1 MWGIRPAARANREN
15 RMKVTDMAEKK
26 QFEAEERE
34 HLAFVENYIKEKL
47 SETGT
52 DLSSLRDYIY
62 EQRRRTW
69 EDFARASE
77 HPEQNLQELTQMAMT
92 EQRDVGRYERLEKMQ
107 ETLVRLADNPYFA
120 RLDIEEDGDTDR
132 IYVGRRSL
140 IDEESSDILVC
151 DWRSDIASV
160 FYDSG
165 LGKTSYNC
173 PAGRVEC
180 NLKLKRQFVIRDG
193 ALQYMFDSDIA
204 VEDDV
209 LMHELG
215 KDSDLKMK
223 TVVSTIQCEQNEIIR
238 NTSSDVCLVQ
248 GVAGSGKTSIALHR
262 LAYLLYR
269 YRDSLTAGNIIIF
282 SPNRVFD
289 TYIADVLPELGED
302 RVTQTSFH
310 DLFSP
315 FFEKT
320 SFGDFVSQAED
331 LFAERI
337 SPEEIVAKGGKAL
350 TDLLSERT
358 RGLADEQISI
368 SDVMFYDEPVC
379 GAEELKKIY
388 FELYAK
394 FAHDVRKEKILAGIG
409 ERLDTEFRN
418 RRRSQY
424 AFELTQDGIIDYS
437 DEALE
442 EAMGQ
447 RWAEDRQKVL
457 DSVCE
462 MLDVSAEKIYL
473 RCLEDLYP
481 EYAAG
486 VAEGIESGK
495 LKYCDMFACAFV
507 KALLGQIK
515 IDVHI
520 KHAVIDE
527 AQDYPYV
534 LYKTLSVIYPKCRF
548 TVLGDL
554 AQGAVRHYGSIG
566 ELSEVFAPRSVCFR
580 ELNKSYRSTVEI
592 NEFASRFCDNNS
604 DYTFFERHGDPV
616 TEIDRSDI
624 GKILDEN
631 EKYRSKA
638 VICRTLAECKSVYD
652 ELRAQGR
659 KLTLIGKEDV
669 LYPERTAVVPSYLA
683 KGLEFDLVVIADP
696 LDSWKSDAEKKALFV
711 SASRALHKLYVL
723 RPEKGKK
730 RKK

>member
-1 MWGIRPAARANREN
+1 MRGIRPAARANREN

-120 RLDIEEDGDTDR
+120 RLDIEEDGETDR

-165 LGKTSYNC
+165 LGKTSYDC

-269 YRDSLTAGNIIIF
+269 YRDSLAAGNIIIF

-289 TYIADVLPELGED
+289 AYIADVLPELGED

-394 FAHDVRKEKILAGIG
+394 FSHDVRKEKILAGIG

-534 LYKTLSVIYPKCRF
+534 LYKTLSVVYPKCRF

-624 GKILDEN
+624 GKTLDEN

-638 VICRTLAECKSVYD
+638 VICRTLAECRSVYD
-652 ELRAQGR
+652 ELCAQGR

-683 KGLEFDLVVIADP
+683 KGLEFDLVIIADP

>member
-1 MWGIRPAARANREN
+1 MRGIRPAARANREN

-120 RLDIEEDGDTDR
+120 RLDIEEDGETDR

-165 LGKTSYNC
+165 LGKTSYDC

-269 YRDSLTAGNIIIF
+269 YRDSLAAGNIIIF

-289 TYIADVLPELGED
+289 AYIADVLPELGED

-394 FAHDVRKEKILAGIG
+394 FSHDVRKEKILAGIG

-534 LYKTLSVIYPKCRF
+534 LYKTLSVVYPKCRF

-624 GKILDEN
+624 GKTLDEN

-638 VICRTLAECKSVYD
+638 VICRTLAECRSVYD
-652 ELRAQGR
+652 ELCAQGR

>member
-1 MWGIRPAARANREN
+1 MRGIRPAARANREN

-120 RLDIEEDGDTDR
+120 RLDIEEDGETDR

-209 LMHELG
+209 LLHELG

-269 YRDSLTAGNIIIF
+269 YRDSLAAGNIIIF

-289 TYIADVLPELGED
+289 AYIADVLPELGED

-394 FAHDVRKEKILAGIG
+394 FSHDVRKEKILAGIG

-447 RWAEDRQKVL
+447 RWAEERQKVL

-534 LYKTLSVIYPKCRF
+534 LYKTLSVVYPKCRF

-652 ELRAQGR
+652 KLRAQGR

>member
-1 MWGIRPAARANREN
+1 MRGIRPAARANREN

-120 RLDIEEDGDTDR
+120 RLDIEEDGETDR

-269 YRDSLTAGNIIIF
+269 YRDSLAAGNIIIF

-289 TYIADVLPELGED
+289 AYIADVLPELGED
-302 RVTQTSFH
+302 RVTQTRCH

-394 FAHDVRKEKILAGIG
+394 FSHDVRKEKILAGIG
-409 ERLDTEFRN
+409 ERLDTEFKN

-534 LYKTLSVIYPKCRF
+534 LYKTLSFYNVERDFTSSFEVPCHRRCRRASAWHDPYYQKASCCPASSEAHAYPS
-548 TVLGDL
+548 
-554 AQGAVRHYGSIG
+554 AN
-566 ELSEVFAPRSVCFR
+566 LS
-580 ELNKSYRSTVEI
+580 
-592 NEFASRFCDNNS
+592 
-604 DYTFFERHGDPV
+604 
-616 TEIDRSDI
+616 
-624 GKILDEN
+624 
-631 EKYRSKA
+631 
-638 VICRTLAECKSVYD
+638 
-652 ELRAQGR
+652 
-659 KLTLIGKEDV
+659 
-669 LYPERTAVVPSYLA
+669 
-683 KGLEFDLVVIADP
+683 
-696 LDSWKSDAEKKALFV
+696 
-711 SASRALHKLYVL
+711 SASGASSLPPY
-723 RPEKGKK
+723 E
-730 RKK
+730 

>member
-1 MWGIRPAARANREN
+1 MRGIRPAARANREN

-120 RLDIEEDGDTDR
+120 RLDIEEDGETDR

-269 YRDSLTAGNIIIF
+269 YRDSLAAGNIIIF

-289 TYIADVLPELGED
+289 AYIADVLPELGED

-320 SFGDFVSQAED
+320 SFC
-331 LFAERI
+331 LLYT
-337 SPEEIVAKGGKAL
+337 SP
-350 TDLLSERT
+350 SPR
-358 RGLADEQISI
+358 
-368 SDVMFYDEPVC
+368 
-379 GAEELKKIY
+379 
-388 FELYAK
+388 
-394 FAHDVRKEKILAGIG
+394 
-409 ERLDTEFRN
+409 
-418 RRRSQY
+418 
-424 AFELTQDGIIDYS
+424 
-437 DEALE
+437 
-442 EAMGQ
+442 
-447 RWAEDRQKVL
+447 
-457 DSVCE
+457 DS
-462 MLDVSAEKIYL
+462 
-473 RCLEDLYP
+473 
-481 EYAAG
+481 
-486 VAEGIESGK
+486 
-495 LKYCDMFACAFV
+495 
-507 KALLGQIK
+507 
-515 IDVHI
+515 
-520 KHAVIDE
+520 
-527 AQDYPYV
+527 
-534 LYKTLSVIYPKCRF
+534 
-548 TVLGDL
+548 
-554 AQGAVRHYGSIG
+554 
-566 ELSEVFAPRSVCFR
+566 
-580 ELNKSYRSTVEI
+580 
-592 NEFASRFCDNNS
+592 
-604 DYTFFERHGDPV
+604 
-616 TEIDRSDI
+616 
-624 GKILDEN
+624 
-631 EKYRSKA
+631 
-638 VICRTLAECKSVYD
+638 
-652 ELRAQGR
+652 
-659 KLTLIGKEDV
+659 
-669 LYPERTAVVPSYLA
+669 
-683 KGLEFDLVVIADP
+683 
-696 LDSWKSDAEKKALFV
+696 
-711 SASRALHKLYVL
+711 
-723 RPEKGKK
+723 
-730 RKK
+730 